1 MSLEERILQI
11 VKEETSDGKL
21 DDLFRTKFQ
30 AAIES
35 AVDDVFKSYG
45 SVVDKMEKEIKA
57 AMIPVVENVDYSEF
71 VMKMDHILTNV
82 LKETTTP
89 HRKLMENFAKLT
101 KYEKAPET
109 IKLSEIFEEYKKHVS
124 SNVDTSDLEV
134 SEYWEDGG
142 PTYEN
147 VTVCVEVEEVDNPSW
162 SRREEYNVSF
172 MCEEDEDLNVSV
184 RIKKALDREFWIERD
199 GNDFDSIRA
208 LRHLDGFSVY
218 LMTLSQNLTNVD
230 MDIRYN
236 DSDEVEVEDRPE
248 PNWE

>member
-1 MSLEERILQI
+1 MMSLEERILQI

-30 AAIES
+30 SAIES

-57 AMIPVVENVDYSEF
+57 VMIPAIENIDYSEF
-71 VMKMDHILTNV
+71 VMKMDHVLTNA

-89 HRKLMENFAKLT
+89 HRRLMENFAKLT

-134 SEYWEDGG
+134 EFYDE

-172 MCEEDEDLNVSV
+172 MCEEDEELNVSV
-184 RIKKALDREFWIERD
+184 RIKKALDSEFWIEKED
-199 GNDFDSIRA
+199 GFDSIRA

-218 LMTLSQNLTNVD
+218 LMTLSQHLTNVD
-230 MDIRYN
+230 MDIRYS
-236 DSDEVEVEDRPE
+236 DSDRVEVEDKPE
-248 PNWE
+248 PNWD